1 MSNSGKHGPEGTDP
15 GPYNSNPPTSGPH
28 YGHEYEAGF
37 FDEQSPESQTLYLEG
52 YLRPN
57 LEHGQ
62 VIFWYDRGFLDALD
76 CNTLKSQIKEVM
88 DKFDGFKLIAF
99 PSDSLDVPLAM
110 VSWGQLL
117 QFEVLDQGLAS
128 QFVSVNRNRA
138 TEPNAP

>member
-1 MSNSGKHGPEGTDP
+1 MDDP
-15 GPYNSNPPTSGPH
+15 GC
-28 YGHEYEAGF
+28 
-37 FDEQSPESQTLYLEG
+37 D
-52 YLRPN
+52 
-57 LEHGQ
+57 
-62 VIFWYDRGFLDALD
+62 
-76 CNTLKSQIKEVM
+76 TLKSQIKEVM